1 MMGIS
6 FYEAATTMWVCTL
19 FFCVFAFVS
28 REKEK
33 KVFDASQFSSAAFF
47 LLLKKKKSRK
57 FSIICDR
64 KFVTAENL

>member
-6 FYEAATTMWVCTL
+6 FYEAAKTMWVCTL

-33 KVFDASQFSSAAFF
+33 KVFDASVFFCCFFPAAQ
-47 LLLKKKKSRK
+47 KKR
-57 FSIICDR
+57 
-64 KFVTAENL
+64 AESFRLFGTEN